1 MKKYEK
7 PLAGVIVFQIEE
19 DISSNEGT
27 TGPTLSGMG
36 SEDNEFGG

>member
-19 DISSNEGT
+19 DISTEPRGIITSSDSGT
-27 TGPTLSGMG
+27 
-36 SEDNEFGG
+36 EDNEFGG